1 LPASEAGRQLNARRS
16 ADERVPK
23 RTDYQKQFPTWGDLA
38 REQVR
43 RRGVPYFADV
53 QADIQ
58 SRLERLPGEV
68 RRAFAL
74 ACAERLM
81 RQHQSLPKPRP
92 FTLGWRPVLD
102 AMWLGLQG
110 TPATRDRVE
119 EALRAFHA
127 SPFDHDLGQDGP
139 DDADDDA
146 AAASIYAAECFVSGD
161 ARFAGLCAARA
172 VESAFLVAGDEL
184 ALDPNE
190 FEWDPD
196 AEPMPLAR
204 EAMHPA
210 VQGELRRQLSDL
222 ESLECEGLTAGVLGS
237 LKQ

>member
-1 LPASEAGRQLNARRS
+1 MPNPADHQTL
-16 ADERVPK
+16 
-23 RTDYQKQFPTWGDLA
+23 FPTRGDLA

-43 RRGVPYFADV
+43 RRGLLYFADV

-58 SRLERLPGEV
+58 SRLERLPAEA

-74 ACAERLM
+74 ACAERVM
-81 RQHQSLPKPRP
+81 RQHQNLPNPRP

-102 AMWLGLQG
+102 TMWFGLDG
-110 TPATRDRVE
+110 VAGDVGDRVR

-127 SPFDHDLGQDGP
+127 SPFDHDLGQEGP

-146 AAASIYAAECFVSGD
+146 AAASIYAAECFVNGD
-161 ARFAGLCAARA
+161 ARFAGLAAAR
-172 VESAFLVAGDEL
+172 VVDSSFSVAGDDL

-190 FEWDPD
+190 FVWDPA

-210 VQGELRRQLSDL
+210 VQRELRRQLSDL
-222 ESLECEGLTAGVLGS
+222 ELLEREGVTVSVLRS
-237 LKQ
+237 LKSQRT

>member
-1 LPASEAGRQLNARRS
+1 
-16 ADERVPK
+16 VPK
-23 RTDYQKQFPTWGDLA
+23 PADHQTLFPTRGDLA

-43 RRGVPYFADV
+43 RRGLLYFADV
-53 QADIQ
+53 Q
-58 SRLERLPGEV
+58 SRLERLPAEA

-74 ACAERLM
+74 ACAERVM
-81 RQHQSLPKPRP
+81 RQHQTLPNPRP

-102 AMWLGLQG
+102 TMWFGLDG
-110 TPATRDRVE
+110 VAGDVGDRVR

-127 SPFDHDLGQDGP
+127 GPFDHDLGQDGP

-146 AAASIYAAECFVSGD
+146 AAASIYAAECFVNGD
-161 ARFAGLCAARA
+161 ARFASLAAARA
-172 VESAFLVAGDEL
+172 VDSSFSMAGDDL

-190 FEWDPD
+190 FVWDPA
-196 AEPMPLAR
+196 AEPMPLAL

-222 ESLECEGLTAGVLGS
+222 ELLEREGVTVSVLRS
-237 LKQ
+237 LKSQRT